1 MSRKTCF
8 MIFIAAV
15 TIILVSYVIK
25 FSQVTGVV
33 SSEFAAM
40 QNPYLA
46 VSADVVTQLM
56 AKQRYYWLLIRGG
69 AVLAAVLI
77 QLFVVGG
84 ALAAAILLYKIAAF
98 VVYAYLIMLMRF
110 ML

>member
-25 FSQVTGVV
+25 FSPVTGAV
-33 SSEFAAM
+33 SSVFAAM

-46 VSADVVTQLM
+46 ASAVVVSLLL
-56 AKQRYYWLLIRGG
+56 AKQRYYWLLILGCSRSSDTVFCRWRSPRCSGI
-69 AVLAAVLI
+69 AV
-77 QLFVVGG
+77 
-84 ALAAAILLYKIAAF
+84 
-98 VVYAYLIMLMRF
+98 
-110 ML
+110 

>member
-25 FSQVTGVV
+25 FSPVTRAV
-33 SSEFAAM
+33 SSVFAAM

-46 VSADVVTQLM
+46 ASAVVVSLLL
-56 AKQRYYWLLIRGG
+56 AKQRYYWLLILGC

-77 QLFVVGG
+77 QFFVVGG
-84 ALAAAILLYKIAAF
+84 ALAAAVLLYKIAAF

>member
-25 FSQVTGVV
+25 FSPVTGAV
-33 SSEFAAM
+33 SSVFAAM

-46 VSADVVTQLM
+46 ASAAGKT
-56 AKQRYYWLLIRGG
+56 ALL
-69 AVLAAVLI
+69 LAADTGLCCSCRSSDTV
-77 QLFVVGG
+77 FCRWRSPRCSG
-84 ALAAAILLYKIAAF
+84 IA
-98 VVYAYLIMLMRF
+98 V
-110 ML
+110 

>member
-25 FSQVTGVV
+25 FSPVTGAV
-33 SSEFAAM
+33 SSVFAAM

-46 VSADVVTQLM
+46 ASAVVVSLLL
-56 AKQRYYWLLIRGG
+56 AKQRYYWLLILGC

-77 QLFVVGG
+77 QFLS
-84 ALAAAILLYKIAAF
+84 LEEPSLQRYCCIRLRRLS
-98 VVYAYLIMLMRF
+98 F
-110 ML
+110 MHI

>member
-25 FSQVTGVV
+25 FSPVTGAV
-33 SSEFAAM
+33 SSVFAAM

-46 VSADVVTQLM
+46 ASAVVVSLLL
-56 AKQRYYWLLIRGG
+56 AKQRSDTVFCRWRSPRGSG
-69 AVLAAVLI
+69 IAV
-77 QLFVVGG
+77 
-84 ALAAAILLYKIAAF
+84 
-98 VVYAYLIMLMRF
+98 
-110 ML
+110 

>member
-25 FSQVTGVV
+25 FSPVTGAV
-33 SSEFAAM
+33 SSVFAAM

-46 VSADVVTQLM
+46 TSAVVVSLLL
-56 AKQRYYWLLIRGG
+56 AKQRYYWLLILGC

-77 QLFVVGG
+77 QFFVVGG
-84 ALAAAILLYKIAAF
+84 ALAAAVLLYKIAAF

>member
-25 FSQVTGVV
+25 FSPVTGAV
-33 SSEFAAM
+33 SSVFAAM

-46 VSADVVTQLM
+46 ASAVVVS
-56 AKQRYYWLLIRGG
+56 LL
-69 AVLAAVLI
+69 LS
-77 QLFVVGG
+77 
-84 ALAAAILLYKIAAF
+84 
-98 VVYAYLIMLMRF
+98 
-110 ML
+110 